1 MLDKKRGIVGVAG
14 EFFVAAE
21 LSQRGIVATLT
32 LKNTPSLDILATNLE
47 NGRFANIQVKTMSIN
62 NHSGWRLG
70 RKDEEPS
77 GIQNHYYVFVN
88 LKGIGQVPEYI
99 IIPQLKIAE
108 FIRKT
113 HQAWLSGA
121 KKDGSKRKDTDIRV
135 FNPYINTSAHE
146 LAKKYIN
153 SWEILELW

>member
-1 MLDKKRGIVGVAG
+1 MSDIKKGIVGVAG

-21 LSQRGIVATLT
+21 LSQLGIVATLT
-32 LKNTPSLDILATNLE
+32 LKNTPSIDILATNLQ
-47 NGRFANIQVKTMSIN
+47 NGSFANIQVKTMSIN
-62 NHSGWRLG
+62 NHTGWRLG

-88 LKGIGQVPEYI
+88 LQGIGQVPEYI

-113 HQAWLSGA
+113 HYEWLTGT

-135 FNPYINTSAHE
+135 FNPFINTAASKF
-146 LAKKYIN
+146 AKKYIN

>member
-32 LKNTPSLDILATNLE
+32 LKNTPSVDILATNLQ
-47 NGRFANIQVKTMSIN
+47 NGSFANIQVKTMSIN
-62 NHSGWRLG
+62 NNSGWRLG

-99 IIPQLKIAE
+99 VIPQLKIAE
-108 FIRKT
+108 YIKNT
-113 HQAWLSGA
+113 HKAWLLGT

-135 FNPYINTSAHE
+135 FNPFINTAASKF
-146 LAKKYIN
+146 AKKYIN
-153 SWEILELW
+153 SWEILGLW